1 MAFAK
6 FKVGT
11 STEYTGAAESFKEYI
26 YTCSDTRDVYVFG
39 VKQQGLTDEQFTKIT
54 TNFDQSVK
62 DVITSVKNVANGI
75 AGLDENGHIDS
86 SLING
91 VVGNSVEL
99 TDFVAENPEEV
110 TNGAKYFN
118 STTNKI
124 IEGKEGVWAETD
136 PESGILYVRLG
147 ADEKG
152 RTNTIYRW
160 SGSAMVFVSDSIVV
174 GEVAGTAYDG
184 AKGKANRDALDT
196 LPQTAVTGFG
206 AVTPDASKIT
216 IAYTDSDKTTGTN
229 KYAAGDGGNI
239 EIPAATAST
248 AGLMSAADKLVLDNL
263 SGGGEGGGSLS
274 DLIEKI
280 GDTAGLTTDA
290 KDNLV
295 NAINEVDAAVDGV
308 AGNLATLETAVV
320 KKIKPGTGA
329 EITPVDGLATIPV
342 ATTAADGV
350 MAAAD
355 KAKVD
360 KIVTNGDGTKYLAD
374 NGTYQTVSMN
384 LSASYKAST
393 EVNEALEPK
402 ANDSYETAI
411 GKLHKAILDNEE
423 VTTGALVNFQT
434 VLGTINPNQTLPDLS
449 GTNYLQS
456 ASTFLACLQ
465 ALDTAL
471 KTVSDQAGQIS
482 DLTSRVQ
489 ALEEALTLKT
499 A

>member
-11 STEYTGAAESFKEYI
+11 SAEYTGATESFKEYI
-26 YTCSDTRDVYVFG
+26 YACSDTRDVYVFG
-39 VKQQGLTDEQFTKIT
+39 VKQQGLTDSQFEKVV

-75 AGLDENGHIDS
+75 AGLDENGHLDP

-91 VVGNSVEL
+91 VVGHSVEL
-99 TDFVAENPEEV
+99 TDFVSANPGEV
-110 TNGAKYFN
+110 TEGAKYFN
-118 STTNKI
+118 STSNKI
-124 IEGKEGVWAETD
+124 LEGKSGVWVETD
-136 PESGILYVRLG
+136 PESGILYVRLS

-160 SGSAMVFVSDSIVV
+160 SGSAMAFVSDSIVV

-196 LPQTAVTGFG
+196 LPSTAVTGFG

-216 IAYTDSDKTTGTN
+216 IAYTDSDKATGTN

-239 EIPAATAST
+239 EIPAATGTA
-248 AGLMSAADKLVLDNL
+248 AGLMSAADKAALDSL
-263 SGGGEGGGSLS
+263 SGEGEGSLS
-274 DLIEKI
+274 DLKDKV
-280 GDTAGLTTDA
+280 GDTTGLTTDA
-290 KDNLV
+290 KDSLV
-295 NAINEVDAAVDGV
+295 DAINEVDAAVDQV
-308 AGNLATLETAVV
+308 AGNLTTLEAAVV

-329 EITPVDGLATIPV
+329 ELSPASGLVTIPV
-342 ATTAADGV
+342 ATGSADGV
-350 MAAAD
+350 MSAAD
-355 KAKVD
+355 KTKVD
-360 KIVTNGDGTKYLAD
+360 KIVTNGGGTKYLAD

-384 LSASYKAST
+384 LSEGYKAST
-393 EVNEALEPK
+393 EVNEALEP
-402 ANDSYETAI
+402 AAGDSYETAI

-434 VLGTINPNQTLPDLS
+434 VLGTQNPNQTLPDLS
-449 GTNYLQS
+449 STNYLQS
-456 ASTFLACLQ
+456 AKTFLACLQ

-471 KTVSDQAGQIS
+471 KTVSDQAAQIS
-482 DLTSRVQ
+482 DLTSRVA
-489 ALEEALTLKT
+489 ALEDALTLKT

>member
-11 STEYTGAAESFKEYI
+11 STEYTGAVESFKEYI
-26 YTCSDTRDVYVFG
+26 YACSDTRDVYVFG
-39 VKQQGLTDEQFTKIT
+39 VKQQGLTDEQFNKIT

-75 AGLDENGHIDS
+75 AGLDENGHIDP

-91 VVGNSVEL
+91 VVGQSVEL
-99 TDFVAENPEEV
+99 VDFVSANPEEV

-124 IEGKEGVWAETD
+124 IEGKEGVWAEID

-160 SGSAMVFVSDSIVV
+160 SGTAMAFVSDSIVV

-239 EIPAATAST
+239 EIPAATASA
-248 AGLMSAADKLVLDNL
+248 AGLMSAADKAALDSL
-263 SGGGEGGGSLS
+263 SGESSLP
-274 DLIEKI
+274 DLNNKI
-280 GDTAGLTTDA
+280 GNIAGLTTDA
-290 KDNLV
+290 KNNLV
-295 NAINEVDAAVDGV
+295 NAINEVDAAVDDV
-308 AGNLATLETAVV
+308 AGNLATLEAAVV
-320 KKIKPGTGA
+320 KKIKPGTGT
-329 EITPVDGLATIPV
+329 EITPAEGLVTIPV
-342 ATTAADGV
+342 ATTSADGI

-355 KAKVD
+355 KTKVD
-360 KIVTNGDGTKYLAD
+360 KIITNGDGTKYLAD

-384 LSASYKAST
+384 LSEGYAASE
-393 EVNEALEPK
+393 EVNEALEPV
-402 ANDSYETAI
+402 AGDTYETAI

-449 GTNYLQS
+449 STNYLQS
-456 ASTFLACLQ
+456 AKTFLACLQ

-471 KTVSDQAGQIS
+471 KTVSDQAGQITN
-482 DLTSRVQ
+482 LTSRVA
-489 ALEEALTLKT
+489 ALEDALTLKT
-499 A
+499 AGQ

>member
-11 STEYTGAAESFKEYI
+11 STEYSGAVESFKEYI
-26 YTCSDTRDVYVFG
+26 YACSDTRDVYVFG

-75 AGLDENGHIDS
+75 AGLDENGHLDP

-99 TDFVAENPEEV
+99 TDFVTSNPGEV

-124 IEGKEGVWAETD
+124 LEGKDGEWVETD

-160 SGSAMVFVSDSIVV
+160 SGSAMAFVSDSIVV

-196 LPQTAVTGFG
+196 LPTTAVTGFG

-229 KYAAGDGGNI
+229 KYVAGDGGNI
-239 EIPAATAST
+239 EIPAATNSA
-248 AGLMSAADKLVLDNL
+248 AGLMSAADKAALDSL
-263 SGGGEGGGSLS
+263 SGESSLP
-274 DLIEKI
+274 DLNNKI
-280 GDTAGLTTDA
+280 GDISGLTTDA

-295 NAINEVDAAVDGV
+295 NAINEVDAAVDDVTGD
-308 AGNLATLETAVV
+308 LATLEAAVV

-355 KAKVD
+355 KTKVD

-384 LSASYKAST
+384 LSEGYKAST

-449 GTNYLQS
+449 STNYLQS
-456 ASTFLACLQ
+456 AKTFLACLQ

-471 KTVSDQAGQIS
+471 KTVSDQANKIT
-482 DLTSRVQ
+482 DLTSRVA
-489 ALEEALTLKT
+489 ALEDALTLKGV
-499 A
+499 

>member
-1 MAFAK
+1 MA
-6 FKVGT
+6 
-11 STEYTGAAESFKEYI
+11 
-26 YTCSDTRDVYVFG
+26 
-39 VKQQGLTDEQFTKIT
+39 
-54 TNFDQSVK
+54 
-62 DVITSVKNVANGI
+62 
-75 AGLDENGHIDS
+75 
-86 SLING
+86 
-91 VVGNSVEL
+91 
-99 TDFVAENPEEV
+99 
-110 TNGAKYFN
+110 
-118 STTNKI
+118 
-124 IEGKEGVWAETD
+124 
-136 PESGILYVRLG
+136 
-147 ADEKG
+147 
-152 RTNTIYRW
+152 
-160 SGSAMVFVSDSIVV
+160 FVSDSIVV

-239 EIPAATAST
+239 EIPAATGSA
-248 AGLMSAADKLVLDNL
+248 AGLMSAADKAALDNL
-263 SGGGEGGGSLS
+263 SGNGEGSLS
-274 DLIEKI
+274 DLKDKV

-295 NAINEVDAAVDGV
+295 DAINEVDAAVDGV
-308 AGNLATLETAVV
+308 KSEVTELSNAVV

-329 EITPVDGLATIPV
+329 EITPVNGLATIPV
-342 ATTAADGV
+342 ATTSADGV
-350 MAAAD
+350 MADAD
-355 KAKVD
+355 KTKVD

-449 GTNYLQS
+449 STNYLQS
-456 ASTFLACLQ
+456 AKTFLACLQ
-465 ALDTAL
+465 TLDTAL
-471 KTVSDQAGQIS
+471 KTVSDQANKIT
-482 DLTSRVQ
+482 DLTSRVA
-489 ALEEALTLKT
+489 ALEDALTLKGV
-499 A
+499 

>member
-6 FKVGT
+6 FKLGT

-26 YTCSDTRDVYVFG
+26 YACSDTRDVYVFG
-39 VKQQGLTDEQFTKIT
+39 VKQQGISDSDFQKIV

-75 AGLDENGHIDS
+75 AGLDQNGHLDP

-91 VVGNSVEL
+91 VVGHSVEL
-99 TDFVAENPEEV
+99 TDFVTSNPGEV
-110 TNGAKYFN
+110 TNGVKYFN
-118 STTNKI
+118 STSNKI
-124 IEGKEGVWAETD
+124 LEGKDGEWVETD
-136 PESGILYVRLG
+136 PESGILYVRLS

-160 SGSAMVFVSDSIVV
+160 SGTAMAFVSDSVVV

-196 LPQTAVTGFG
+196 LPTTAVTGFS

-239 EIPAATAST
+239 EIPAATGSA
-248 AGLMSAADKLVLDNL
+248 AGLMSAADKTALDSL
-263 SGGGEGGGSLS
+263 SGEGEGSLS
-274 DLIEKI
+274 DLKDKV

-290 KDNLV
+290 KDSLV

-308 AGNLATLETAVV
+308 KNEVTELSNAVV

-329 EITPVDGLATIPV
+329 EITPVNGLATIPV
-342 ATTAADGV
+342 ATTTADGI

-355 KAKVD
+355 KTKVD
-360 KIVTNGDGTKYLAD
+360 KIVTDGTGTKYLAD

-384 LSASYKAST
+384 LSEGYKAST
-393 EVNEALEPK
+393 EVNEALEP
-402 ANDSYETAI
+402 AAGDTYETAI

-449 GTNYLQS
+449 STNYLQS
-456 ASTFLACLQ
+456 AKTFLACLQ

-471 KTVSDQAGQIS
+471 KTVSDQANKIT
-482 DLTSRVQ
+482 DLTSRVA
-489 ALEEALTLKT
+489 ALEDALTLKGV
-499 A
+499 

>member
-11 STEYTGAAESFKEYI
+11 STEYSGAVESFKEYI
-26 YTCSDTRDVYVFG
+26 YACSDTRDVYVFG

-75 AGLDENGHIDS
+75 AGLDENGHIDP

-91 VVGNSVEL
+91 VVGHSVEL
-99 TDFVAENPEEV
+99 TDFVTSNPEEV

-124 IEGKEGVWAETD
+124 LEGKEGVWVETD
-136 PESGILYVRLG
+136 PESGILYVRLS

-160 SGSAMVFVSDSIVV
+160 SGSAMAFVSDSIVV

-196 LPQTAVTGFG
+196 LPTTAVTGFG

-239 EIPAATAST
+239 EIPAATASA
-248 AGLMSAADKLVLDNL
+248 AGLMSAADKAALDSL
-263 SGGGEGGGSLS
+263 SGESSLP
-274 DLIEKI
+274 DLNNKI

-308 AGNLATLETAVV
+308 KSEVTELSAAVV

-329 EITPVDGLATIPV
+329 EITPVSGLVTIPV

-355 KAKVD
+355 KTKVD
-360 KIVTNGDGTKYLAD
+360 KIVIDGTGTKYLAD

-449 GTNYLQS
+449 STNYLQS

-471 KTVSDQAGQIS
+471 KTVADQAGQITN
-482 DLTSRVQ
+482 LTSRVE

-499 A
+499 T

>member
-11 STEYTGAAESFKEYI
+11 STEYTGAVESFKEYI
-26 YTCSDTRDVYVFG
+26 YACSDTRDVYMFG
-39 VKQQGLTDEQFTKIT
+39 VKQQGLTDEQFNKIT

-62 DVITSVKNVANGI
+62 DVITSVKNVVNGI
-75 AGLDENGHIDS
+75 AGLDENGHLDP

-91 VVGNSVEL
+91 VVGYSVEL
-99 TDFVAENPEEV
+99 TDFVSANPGEV

-124 IEGKEGVWAETD
+124 LEGKEGVWVETD
-136 PESGILYVRLG
+136 PESGILYVRLS

-160 SGSAMVFVSDSIVV
+160 SGSAMAFVSDSIVV

-239 EIPAATAST
+239 EIPAATGSA
-248 AGLMSAADKLVLDNL
+248 AGLMSAADKAALDSL
-263 SGGGEGGGSLS
+263 SGEGSLP
-274 DLIEKI
+274 DLNNKV
-280 GDTAGLTTDA
+280 GDTADLTTDA
-290 KDNLV
+290 KDSLV

-308 AGNLATLETAVV
+308 KGDLTELGAAVV

-329 EITPVDGLATIPV
+329 EITPVDGLATIPI
-342 ATTAADGV
+342 ATDAADGI
-350 MAAAD
+350 MSAAD

-374 NGTYQTVSMN
+374 NGTYQTVNMN
-384 LSASYKAST
+384 LSEGYKAST
-393 EVNEALEPK
+393 EVNEALEP
-402 ANDSYETAI
+402 AAGDTYETAI

-449 GTNYLQS
+449 STNYLQS
-456 ASTFLACLQ
+456 AKTFLACLQ

>member
-6 FKVGT
+6 FKLGT
-11 STEYTGAAESFKEYI
+11 STEYTGAVESFKEYI
-26 YTCSDTRDVYVFG
+26 YACSDTRDVYVFG
-39 VKQQGLTDEQFTKIT
+39 VKQQGLTDSQFEKVV

-62 DVITSVKNVANGI
+62 NVITSVKNVANGI
-75 AGLDENGHIDS
+75 AGLDENGHLDP

-91 VVGNSVEL
+91 VVGHSVEL
-99 TDFVAENPEEV
+99 TDFVAANPGEV
-110 TNGAKYFN
+110 TEGAKYFN
-118 STTNKI
+118 STSNKI
-124 IEGKEGVWAETD
+124 LEGKSGVWVETD
-136 PESGILYVRLG
+136 PESGILYVRLS

-160 SGSAMVFVSDSIVV
+160 SGSAMAFVSDSIVV

-196 LPQTAVTGFG
+196 LPSTAVTGFG

-239 EIPAATAST
+239 EIPAATGTA
-248 AGLMSAADKLVLDNL
+248 AGLMSAADKAALD
-263 SGGGEGGGSLS
+263 SMSGEGEGSLS
-274 DLIEKI
+274 DLKDKV
-280 GDTAGLTTDA
+280 GDTTGLTTDA
-290 KDNLV
+290 KDSLV
-295 NAINEVDAAVDGV
+295 DAINEVDAAVDQV
-308 AGNLATLETAVV
+308 TGNLTTLEAAVV

-329 EITPVDGLATIPV
+329 ELSPASGLVTIPV
-342 ATTAADGV
+342 ATGSTDGV
-350 MAAAD
+350 MSAAD
-355 KAKVD
+355 KTKVD

-384 LSASYKAST
+384 LSDGYKAST
-393 EVNEALEPK
+393 EVNEALEP
-402 ANDSYETAI
+402 AAGDSYETAI

-434 VLGTINPNQTLPDLS
+434 VLGTQNPNQTLPDLS

-456 ASTFLACLQ
+456 ASTFVACLQ

-471 KTVSDQAGQIS
+471 KTVADQAATIT
-482 DLTSRVQ
+482 DLEQRVA
-489 ALEEALTLKT
+489 ALETALTLQT
-499 A
+499 V

>member
-11 STEYTGAAESFKEYI
+11 STEYTGAVESFKEYI
-26 YTCSDTRDVYVFG
+26 YACSDTRDVYVFG
-39 VKQQGLTDEQFTKIT
+39 VKQQGISDSDFQKIV

-62 DVITSVKNVANGI
+62 NVINSVKNVANGI
-75 AGLDENGHIDS
+75 AGLDENGHIDP

-91 VVGNSVEL
+91 VVGHSVEL
-99 TDFVAENPEEV
+99 TDFVTSNPGEV

-124 IEGKEGVWAETD
+124 LEGKEGVWAETD
-136 PESGILYVRLG
+136 PESGILYVRLS

-160 SGSAMVFVSDSIVV
+160 SGSAMAFVSDSIVV

-196 LPQTAVTGFG
+196 LPTTAVTGFG

-239 EIPAATAST
+239 EIPAATGSA
-248 AGLMSAADKLVLDNL
+248 AGLMTAADKTALDSL
-263 SGGGEGGGSLS
+263 SGEGEGSLS
-274 DLIEKI
+274 DLKDKV
-280 GDTAGLTTDA
+280 GDTSGLTTDA

-295 NAINEVDAAVDGV
+295 NAINEVDAAVDDVKNDLTELTG
-308 AGNLATLETAVV
+308 AVV

-342 ATTAADGV
+342 ATTAADGI

-355 KAKVD
+355 KTKVD

-374 NGTYQTVSMN
+374 NGTYKTVSMN

-449 GTNYLQS
+449 STNYLQS

-471 KTVSDQAGQIS
+471 KTVSDQANKIT

-489 ALEEALTLKT
+489 ALEDALTLKGV
-499 A
+499 

>member
-1 MAFAK
+1 MAFVK

-11 STEYTGAAESFKEYI
+11 STEYNGAVESFKEYI
-26 YTCSDTRDVYVFG
+26 YACSDTRDVYVFG
-39 VKQQGLTDEQFTKIT
+39 VKQQGLTDEQFNKIT

-75 AGLDENGHIDS
+75 AGLDENGHLDP

-91 VVGNSVEL
+91 VVGYSVEL
-99 TDFVAENPEEV
+99 TDFVTSNPGEV

-118 STTNKI
+118 STSNKI
-124 IEGKEGVWAETD
+124 LEGKGGAWVETD
-136 PESGILYVRLG
+136 PESGILYVRLS

-160 SGSAMVFVSDSIVV
+160 SGSAMAFVSDSIVV

-196 LPQTAVTGFG
+196 LPTTAVTGFG

-239 EIPAATAST
+239 EIPAATSSA
-248 AGLMSAADKLVLDNL
+248 AGLMSAADKAALDSL
-263 SGGGEGGGSLS
+263 SGEGSLP
-274 DLIEKI
+274 DLNNKV
-280 GDTAGLTTDA
+280 GDTADLTTDA
-290 KDNLV
+290 KDSLV

-308 AGNLATLETAVV
+308 KSDLTELGAAVV

-329 EITPVDGLATIPV
+329 EITPVDGLATIPI
-342 ATTAADGV
+342 ATDAADGI
-350 MAAAD
+350 MSAAD

-384 LSASYKAST
+384 LSEGYKAST
-393 EVNEALEPK
+393 EVNEALEP
-402 ANDSYETAI
+402 AAGDTYETAI

-434 VLGTINPNQTLPDLS
+434 VLGTQNPNQTLPDLS
-449 GTNYLQS
+449 STNYLNGKT
-456 ASTFLACLQ
+456 TFVECLK
-465 ALDTAL
+465 ALDTVL
-471 KTVSDQAGQIS
+471 KTVSDQAAQIS
-482 DLTSRVQ
+482 DLTSRVA
-489 ALEEALTLKT
+489 ALEDALTLKT

>member
-11 STEYTGAAESFKEYI
+11 STEYTGAVESFKEYI
-26 YTCSDTRDVYVFG
+26 YACSDTRDVYVFG
-39 VKQQGLTDEQFTKIT
+39 VKQQGISDSDFQKIV

-62 DVITSVKNVANGI
+62 DIITSVKNVANGI
-75 AGLDENGHIDS
+75 AGLDENGHLDP

-91 VVGNSVEL
+91 VVGYSVEL
-99 TDFVAENPEEV
+99 TDFVAANPGEV

-124 IEGKEGVWAETD
+124 LEGKEGVWAETD
-136 PESGILYVRLG
+136 PESGILYVRLS

-160 SGSAMVFVSDSIVV
+160 GGSAMAFVSDSIVV

-184 AKGKANRDALDT
+184 AKGAANRTAINSLPGT
-196 LPQTAVTGFG
+196 LVSTLMGVGVTEDEINLNFKQVTKSGLNYG
-206 AVTPDASKIT
+206 AE
-216 IAYTDSDKTTGTN
+216 TDIQRN
-229 KYAAGDGGNI
+229 
-239 EIPAATAST
+239 IPAASPTT
-248 AGLMSAADKLVLDNL
+248 AGIM
-263 SGGGEGGGSLS
+263 
-274 DLIEKI
+274 
-280 GDTAGLTTDA
+280 T
-290 KDNLV
+290 
-295 NAINEVDAAVDGV
+295 
-308 AGNLATLETAVV
+308 
-320 KKIKPGTGA
+320 
-329 EITPVDGLATIPV
+329 
-342 ATTAADGV
+342 
-350 MAAAD
+350 AAD

-384 LSASYKAST
+384 LSEGYKAST

-423 VTTGALVNFQT
+423 VTTGAFVNFQT

-449 GTNYLQS
+449 STNYLQS
-456 ASTFLACLQ
+456 AKTFLACLQ

>member
-11 STEYTGAAESFKEYI
+11 STEYTGAVESFKEYI
-26 YTCSDTRDVYVFG
+26 YACSDTRDVYVFG
-39 VKQQGLTDEQFTKIT
+39 VKQQGLTDEQFNKIT

-75 AGLDENGHIDS
+75 AGLDENGHLDP

-91 VVGNSVEL
+91 VVGYSVEL
-99 TDFVAENPEEV
+99 TDFVSANPGEV
-110 TNGAKYFN
+110 TEGAKYFN
-118 STTNKI
+118 STSNKI
-124 IEGKEGVWAETD
+124 LEGKGGVWVETD
-136 PESGILYVRLG
+136 PESGILYVRLS

-160 SGSAMVFVSDSIVV
+160 SGSAMAFVSDSIVV

-248 AGLMSAADKLVLDNL
+248 AGLMSAADKAALDSL
-263 SGGGEGGGSLS
+263 SGESSLP
-274 DLIEKI
+274 DLNNKV
-280 GDTAGLTTDA
+280 GDTADLTTDA

-308 AGNLATLETAVV
+308 TSDLAELEAAVV

-329 EITPVDGLATIPV
+329 EITPVDGLVTIPV
-342 ATTAADGV
+342 ATDAADGI

-355 KAKVD
+355 KTKVD

-384 LSASYKAST
+384 LSDGYKAST
-393 EVNEALEPK
+393 EVNEALEP
-402 ANDSYETAI
+402 AAGDTYETAI

-434 VLGTINPNQTLPDLS
+434 VLGTQNPNQTLPDLS
-449 GTNYLQS
+449 STNYLNGKT
-456 ASTFLACLQ
+456 TFVECLK

-471 KTVSDQAGQIS
+471 KTVADQAAQIS
-482 DLTSRVQ
+482 DLTSRVA
-489 ALEEALTLKT
+489 ALEDALTLKT

>member
-11 STEYTGAAESFKEYI
+11 STEYTGAVESFKEYI
-26 YTCSDTRDVYVFG
+26 YACSDTRDVYMFG
-39 VKQQGLTDEQFTKIT
+39 VKQQGLTDEQFNKIT

-62 DVITSVKNVANGI
+62 DVITSVKNVVNGI
-75 AGLDENGHIDS
+75 AGLDENGHLDP

-91 VVGNSVEL
+91 VVGYSVEL
-99 TDFVAENPEEV
+99 TDFVSANPGEV

-124 IEGKEGVWAETD
+124 LEGKEGVWVETD
-136 PESGILYVRLG
+136 PESGILYVRLS

-160 SGSAMVFVSDSIVV
+160 SGSAMAFVSDSIVV

-239 EIPAATAST
+239 EIPAATGST
-248 AGLMSAADKLVLDNL
+248 AGLMSAADKAALDSL
-263 SGGGEGGGSLS
+263 SGEGSLP
-274 DLIEKI
+274 DLNNKV
-280 GDTAGLTTDA
+280 GDTADLTTDA
-290 KDNLV
+290 KDSLV

-308 AGNLATLETAVV
+308 KGDLTELGAAVV

-329 EITPVDGLATIPV
+329 EITPVDGLATIPI
-342 ATTAADGV
+342 ATDAADGI
-350 MAAAD
+350 MSAAD

-374 NGTYQTVSMN
+374 NGTYKTVSMN
-384 LSASYKAST
+384 LSEGYKAST
-393 EVNEALEPK
+393 EVNEALEP
-402 ANDSYETAI
+402 AAGDTYETAI

-449 GTNYLQS
+449 STNYLQS
-456 ASTFLACLQ
+456 AKTFLACLQ

>member
-11 STEYTGAAESFKEYI
+11 STEYSGAVESFKEYI
-26 YTCSDTRDVYVFG
+26 YACSDTRDVYVFG
-39 VKQQGLTDEQFTKIT
+39 VKQQGLTDEQFNKIT
-54 TNFDQSVK
+54 ANFDQSVK

-75 AGLDENGHIDS
+75 AGLDENGHIDP

-91 VVGNSVEL
+91 VVGHSVEL
-99 TDFVAENPEEV
+99 TDFVTSNPEEV

-124 IEGKEGVWAETD
+124 LEGKEGVWAETD

-160 SGSAMVFVSDSIVV
+160 SGSAMAFVSDSIVV

-196 LPQTAVTGFG
+196 LPTTAVTGFG

-239 EIPAATAST
+239 EIPAATASA
-248 AGLMSAADKLVLDNL
+248 AGLMSAADKAALDSL
-263 SGGGEGGGSLS
+263 SGESSLP
-274 DLIEKI
+274 DLNNKI
-280 GDTAGLTTDA
+280 GDIAGLTTDA

-295 NAINEVDAAVDGV
+295 DAINEVDAAVDGV
-308 AGNLATLETAVV
+308 KSEVTELSNTVV

-329 EITPVDGLATIPV
+329 EITPVNGLATIPV
-342 ATTAADGV
+342 ATTGADGI

-355 KAKVD
+355 KTKVD

-384 LSASYKAST
+384 LSEGYKAST
-393 EVNEALEPK
+393 EVNEALEP
-402 ANDSYETAI
+402 AAGDTYETAI

-449 GTNYLQS
+449 STNYLQS

-465 ALDTAL
+465 ALDAAL
-471 KTVSDQAGQIS
+471 KTVSDQANKIT
-482 DLTSRVQ
+482 DLTSRVA
-489 ALEEALTLKT
+489 ALEDALTLKGV
-499 A
+499 

>member
-6 FKVGT
+6 FKLGT

-26 YTCSDTRDVYVFG
+26 YACSDTRDVYVFG
-39 VKQQGLTDEQFTKIT
+39 VKQQGISDSDFQKIV

-75 AGLDENGHIDS
+75 AGLDQNGHLDP

-91 VVGNSVEL
+91 VVGHSVEL
-99 TDFVAENPEEV
+99 TDFVTSNPGEV
-110 TNGAKYFN
+110 TNGVKYFN
-118 STTNKI
+118 STSNKI
-124 IEGKEGVWAETD
+124 LEGKEGAWVETD
-136 PESGILYVRLG
+136 PESGILYVRLS

-160 SGSAMVFVSDSIVV
+160 SGTAMAFVSDSVVV

-196 LPQTAVTGFG
+196 LPTTAVTGFS

-239 EIPAATAST
+239 EIPAATGSA
-248 AGLMSAADKLVLDNL
+248 AGLMSAADKTALDSL
-263 SGGGEGGGSLS
+263 SGEGEGSLS
-274 DLIEKI
+274 DLKDKV

-290 KDNLV
+290 KDSLV

-308 AGNLATLETAVV
+308 KNEVTELSNAVV

-329 EITPVDGLATIPV
+329 EITPVNGLATIPV
-342 ATTAADGV
+342 ATTTADGI

-355 KAKVD
+355 KTKVD
-360 KIVTNGDGTKYLAD
+360 KIITDGTGTKYLAD
-374 NGTYQTVSMN
+374 NGTYQAISMN
-384 LSASYKAST
+384 LSAGYKAST

-449 GTNYLQS
+449 STNYLQS
-456 ASTFLACLQ
+456 AKTFLACLQ

-471 KTVSDQAGQIS
+471 KTVSDQANKIT

-489 ALEEALTLKT
+489 ALEDALTLKGV
-499 A
+499 

>member
-11 STEYTGAAESFKEYI
+11 STEYTGAVESFKEYI
-26 YTCSDTRDVYVFG
+26 YACSDTRDVYVFG
-39 VKQQGLTDEQFTKIT
+39 VKQQGLTDEQFNKIT
-54 TNFDQSVK
+54 VNFDQSVK

-75 AGLDENGHIDS
+75 AGLDENGHLDP

-91 VVGNSVEL
+91 VVGYSVEL
-99 TDFVAENPEEV
+99 TDFVTSNPGEV

-124 IEGKEGVWAETD
+124 LEGKEGVWAETD
-136 PESGILYVRLG
+136 PESGILYVRLS

-160 SGSAMVFVSDSIVV
+160 SGSAMAFVSDSIVV

-239 EIPAATAST
+239 EIPAATSSA
-248 AGLMSAADKLVLDNL
+248 AGLMSAADKAALDSL
-263 SGGGEGGGSLS
+263 SGEGSLP
-274 DLIEKI
+274 DLNNKV

-308 AGNLATLETAVV
+308 ASDLTELEAAVV

-342 ATTAADGV
+342 ATTGADGI

-384 LSASYKAST
+384 LSDGYKAST
-393 EVNEALEPK
+393 EVNEALEP
-402 ANDSYETAI
+402 AVGDSYETAI

-434 VLGTINPNQTLPDLS
+434 VLGTINPNQSLPDLS
-449 GTNYLQS
+449 STNYLQS
-456 ASTFLACLQ
+456 AKTFLACLQ

>member
-6 FKVGT
+6 FKIGT
-11 STEYTGAAESFKEYI
+11 STEYSGAVESFKEYI
-26 YTCSDTRDVYVFG
+26 YACSDTRDVYVFG

-75 AGLDENGHIDS
+75 AGLDENGHLDP

-91 VVGNSVEL
+91 VVGYSVEL
-99 TDFVAENPEEV
+99 TDFVTSNPGEV

-124 IEGKEGVWAETD
+124 LEGKEDVWVETD
-136 PESGILYVRLG
+136 PESGILYVRLS

-160 SGSAMVFVSDSIVV
+160 SGSTMAFVSDSIVV

-184 AKGKANRDALDT
+184 AKGAANRTAINSLPGT
-196 LPQTAVTGFG
+196 LVSTLMGVGVTEDEINLNFKQVTKSGLNYG
-206 AVTPDASKIT
+206 AE
-216 IAYTDSDKTTGTN
+216 TDIQRN
-229 KYAAGDGGNI
+229 
-239 EIPAATAST
+239 IPAASPIT
-248 AGLMSAADKLVLDNL
+248 AGIM
-263 SGGGEGGGSLS
+263 
-274 DLIEKI
+274 
-280 GDTAGLTTDA
+280 T
-290 KDNLV
+290 
-295 NAINEVDAAVDGV
+295 
-308 AGNLATLETAVV
+308 
-320 KKIKPGTGA
+320 
-329 EITPVDGLATIPV
+329 
-342 ATTAADGV
+342 
-350 MAAAD
+350 AAD

-374 NGTYQTVSMN
+374 NGAYQTVSMN
-384 LSASYKAST
+384 LSEGYKAST
-393 EVNEALEPK
+393 EVNEALEP
-402 ANDSYETAI
+402 AAGDSYETAI

-423 VTTGALVNFQT
+423 VTTGAFVNFQT

-449 GTNYLQS
+449 STNYLQS
-456 ASTFLACLQ
+456 AKTFLACLQ

-482 DLTSRVQ
+482 NLTSRVQ

>member
-11 STEYTGAAESFKEYI
+11 STEYSGAVESFKEYI
-26 YTCSDTRDVYVFG
+26 YACSDTRDVYVFG

-75 AGLDENGHIDS
+75 AGLDENGHLDP

-91 VVGNSVEL
+91 VVGYSVEL
-99 TDFVAENPEEV
+99 TDFVTSNPGEV

-124 IEGKEGVWAETD
+124 LEGKEGVWVETD
-136 PESGILYVRLG
+136 PESGILYVRLS

-160 SGSAMVFVSDSIVV
+160 SGSAMAFVSDSIVV

-184 AKGKANRDALDT
+184 AKGAANRTAINSLPGT
-196 LPQTAVTGFG
+196 LVSTLMGVGVTEDEINLNFKQVTKSGLNYG
-206 AVTPDASKIT
+206 AE
-216 IAYTDSDKTTGTN
+216 TDIQRN
-229 KYAAGDGGNI
+229 
-239 EIPAATAST
+239 IPAASPTT
-248 AGLMSAADKLVLDNL
+248 AGIMTAADKAALDNL
-263 SGGGEGGGSLS
+263 LGGGEGSLS
-274 DLIEKI
+274 DLKDKI
-280 GDTAGLTTDA
+280 GDTSGLTTDA
-290 KDNLV
+290 KNSLV
-295 NAINEVDAAVDGV
+295 NAINEVDAAVDGIKSDLTELG
-308 AGNLATLETAVV
+308 AAVV

-329 EITPVDGLATIPV
+329 EITPVDGLVTIPV
-342 ATTAADGV
+342 ATDAADGI

-355 KAKVD
+355 KTKVD

-384 LSASYKAST
+384 LSEGYKAST
-393 EVNEALEPK
+393 EVNEALEP
-402 ANDSYETAI
+402 AAGDTYETAI

-423 VTTGALVNFQT
+423 VTTGAFVNFQT
-434 VLGTINPNQTLPDLS
+434 VLGTQNPNQTLPDLS
-449 GTNYLQS
+449 STNYLQS
-456 ASTFLACLQ
+456 AKTFLACLQ

>member
-11 STEYTGAAESFKEYI
+11 STEYTGAVESFKEYI
-26 YTCSDTRDVYVFG
+26 YACSDTRDVYMFG
-39 VKQQGLTDEQFTKIT
+39 VKQQGLTDEQFNKIT

-62 DVITSVKNVANGI
+62 DVITSVKNVVNGI
-75 AGLDENGHIDS
+75 AGLDENGHLDP

-91 VVGNSVEL
+91 VVGYSVEL
-99 TDFVAENPEEV
+99 TDFVSANPGEV

-124 IEGKEGVWAETD
+124 LEGKEGVWVETD
-136 PESGILYVRLG
+136 PESGILYVRLS

-160 SGSAMVFVSDSIVV
+160 SGSAMAFVSDSIVV

-239 EIPAATAST
+239 EIPAATGST
-248 AGLMSAADKLVLDNL
+248 AGLMSAADKAALDSL
-263 SGGGEGGGSLS
+263 SGEGSLP
-274 DLIEKI
+274 DLNNKV
-280 GDTAGLTTDA
+280 GDTADLTTDA
-290 KDNLV
+290 KDSLV

-308 AGNLATLETAVV
+308 KGDLTELGAAVV

-329 EITPVDGLATIPV
+329 EITPVDGLATIPI
-342 ATTAADGV
+342 ATDAADGI
-350 MAAAD
+350 MSAAD

-374 NGTYQTVSMN
+374 NGTYQTVNMN
-384 LSASYKAST
+384 LSEGYKAST
-393 EVNEALEPK
+393 EVNEALEP
-402 ANDSYETAI
+402 AAGDTYETAI

-449 GTNYLQS
+449 STNYLQS
-456 ASTFLACLQ
+456 AKTFLACLQ

>member
-6 FKVGT
+6 FKLGT

-26 YTCSDTRDVYVFG
+26 YACSDTRDVYVFG
-39 VKQQGLTDEQFTKIT
+39 VKQQGLTDGQFEKVV

-75 AGLDENGHIDS
+75 AGLDENGHLDP

-91 VVGNSVEL
+91 VVGHSVEL
-99 TDFVAENPEEV
+99 ADFVTANPGEV
-110 TNGAKYFN
+110 TEGAKYFN
-118 STTNKI
+118 STSSKI
-124 IEGKEGVWAETD
+124 LEGKSGVWVETD
-136 PESGILYVRLG
+136 PESGILYVRLS

-160 SGSAMVFVSDSIVV
+160 SGSAMAFVSDSIVV

-196 LPQTAVTGFG
+196 LPSTAVTGFG

-239 EIPAATAST
+239 EIPAATGTA
-248 AGLMSAADKLVLDNL
+248 AGLMSAADKAALDSL
-263 SGGGEGGGSLS
+263 SGEGEGSLS
-274 DLIEKI
+274 DLKDKV

-290 KDNLV
+290 KDSLV
-295 NAINEVDAAVDGV
+295 DAINEVDAAVDEV
-308 AGNLATLETAVV
+308 AGNLTTLEAAVV

-329 EITPVDGLATIPV
+329 ELTPTSGLVTIPV
-342 ATTAADGV
+342 ATGSADGV
-350 MAAAD
+350 MSAAD
-355 KAKVD
+355 KTKID
-360 KIVTNGDGTKYLAD
+360 KIVTNGGGTKYLAD

-384 LSASYKAST
+384 LSDGYKASE
-393 EVNEALEPK
+393 EVNEALEP
-402 ANDSYETAI
+402 AAGDSYETAI

-434 VLGTINPNQTLPDLS
+434 VLGTQNPNQTLPDLS
-449 GTNYLQS
+449 GTNYLNGKT
-456 ASTFLACLQ
+456 TFVECLK

-471 KTVSDQAGQIS
+471 KTIADQAATIT
-482 DLTSRVQ
+482 DLTSRVE

-499 A
+499 V

>member
-11 STEYTGAAESFKEYI
+11 STEYTGAVASFKEYI
-26 YTCSDTRDVYVFG
+26 YACSDTRDVYVFG
-39 VKQQGLTDEQFTKIT
+39 VKQQGISDSDFQKIV

-75 AGLDENGHIDS
+75 AGLDENGHIDP

-91 VVGNSVEL
+91 VVGHSVEL
-99 TDFVAENPEEV
+99 TDFVTSNPGEV

-118 STTNKI
+118 STSNKI
-124 IEGKEGVWAETD
+124 LEGKDNQWVETD
-136 PESGILYVRLG
+136 PESGILYVRLS

-160 SGSAMVFVSDSIVV
+160 SGSAMAFVSDSIVV

-196 LPQTAVTGFG
+196 LPTTAVTGFG
-206 AVTPDASKIT
+206 AVVPDASKIT

-239 EIPAATAST
+239 EIPAATASA
-248 AGLMSAADKLVLDNL
+248 AGLMTAADKTALDSL
-263 SGGGEGGGSLS
+263 SGEGEGSLS
-274 DLIEKI
+274 DLKDKV

-290 KDNLV
+290 KGSLV
-295 NAINEVDAAVDGV
+295 DAINEVDAAVDGV
-308 AGNLATLETAVV
+308 KSEVTELSNAVV

-329 EITPVDGLATIPV
+329 EITPVGGLATIPV
-342 ATTAADGV
+342 ATAAADGV

-355 KAKVD
+355 KTKVD

-374 NGTYQTVSMN
+374 NGTYKTVSMN

-449 GTNYLQS
+449 STNYLQS
-456 ASTFLACLQ
+456 AKTFLACLQ

-471 KTVSDQAGQIS
+471 KTVSDQANKIT
-482 DLTSRVQ
+482 DLTSRVA
-489 ALEEALTLKT
+489 ALEDALTLKGV
-499 A
+499 

>member
-11 STEYTGAAESFKEYI
+11 SAEYTGATESFKEYI
-26 YTCSDTRDVYVFG
+26 YACSDTRDVYVFG
-39 VKQQGLTDEQFTKIT
+39 VKQQGLTDEQFNKIT

-75 AGLDENGHIDS
+75 AGLDENGHLDP

-91 VVGNSVEL
+91 VVGYSVEL
-99 TDFVAENPEEV
+99 TDFVSANPGEV
-110 TNGAKYFN
+110 TEGAKYFN

-124 IEGKEGVWAETD
+124 LEGKEGVWVETD
-136 PESGILYVRLG
+136 PESGILYVRLS

-160 SGSAMVFVSDSIVV
+160 SGSAMAFVSDSIVV

-184 AKGKANRDALDT
+184 AKGAANRTAINSLPGT
-196 LPQTAVTGFG
+196 LVSTLMGVGVTEDEINLNFKQVTKSGLNYG
-206 AVTPDASKIT
+206 AE
-216 IAYTDSDKTTGTN
+216 TDIQRN
-229 KYAAGDGGNI
+229 
-239 EIPAATAST
+239 IPAASPTT
-248 AGLMSAADKLVLDNL
+248 AGIM
-263 SGGGEGGGSLS
+263 
-274 DLIEKI
+274 
-280 GDTAGLTTDA
+280 T
-290 KDNLV
+290 
-295 NAINEVDAAVDGV
+295 
-308 AGNLATLETAVV
+308 
-320 KKIKPGTGA
+320 
-329 EITPVDGLATIPV
+329 
-342 ATTAADGV
+342 
-350 MAAAD
+350 AAD

-360 KIVTNGDGTKYLAD
+360 KIVINGDGTKYLAD

-384 LSASYKAST
+384 LSEGYKAST
-393 EVNEALEPK
+393 EVNEALEP
-402 ANDSYETAI
+402 AAGDTYETAI

-423 VTTGALVNFQT
+423 VTTGAFVNFQT

-456 ASTFLACLQ
+456 AKTFLACLQ

-471 KTVSDQAGQIS
+471 KTVSDQAAQIS
-482 DLTSRVQ
+482 DLTSRVA
-489 ALEEALTLKT
+489 ALEDALTLKT

>member
-6 FKVGT
+6 FKIGT
-11 STEYTGAAESFKEYI
+11 STEYTGAVESFKEYI
-26 YTCSDTRDVYVFG
+26 YACSDTRDVYVFG
-39 VKQQGLTDEQFTKIT
+39 VKQQGLTDEQFNKIT

-75 AGLDENGHIDS
+75 AGLDENGHLDP

-91 VVGNSVEL
+91 VVGYSVEL
-99 TDFVAENPEEV
+99 TDFVTSNPGEV

-124 IEGKEGVWAETD
+124 LEGKEDVWVETN
-136 PESGILYVRLG
+136 PESGILYVRLS

-184 AKGKANRDALDT
+184 AKGAANRTAINSLPGT
-196 LPQTAVTGFG
+196 LVSTLMGVGVTEDEINLNFKQVTKSGLNYG
-206 AVTPDASKIT
+206 AE
-216 IAYTDSDKTTGTN
+216 TDIQRN
-229 KYAAGDGGNI
+229 
-239 EIPAATAST
+239 IPAASPTT
-248 AGLMSAADKLVLDNL
+248 AGIM
-263 SGGGEGGGSLS
+263 
-274 DLIEKI
+274 
-280 GDTAGLTTDA
+280 T
-290 KDNLV
+290 
-295 NAINEVDAAVDGV
+295 
-308 AGNLATLETAVV
+308 
-320 KKIKPGTGA
+320 
-329 EITPVDGLATIPV
+329 
-342 ATTAADGV
+342 
-350 MAAAD
+350 AAD

-374 NGTYQTVSMN
+374 NGTYQTASMN
-384 LSASYKAST
+384 LSEGYKAST
-393 EVNEALEPK
+393 EVNEALEP
-402 ANDSYETAI
+402 AAGDTYETAI

-423 VTTGALVNFQT
+423 VTTGAFVNFQT

-449 GTNYLQS
+449 STNYLQS
-456 ASTFLACLQ
+456 AKTFLACLQ

-471 KTVSDQAGQIS
+471 KTVSDQAATIT
-482 DLTSRVQ
+482 DLTSRVE

-499 A
+499 V

>member
-11 STEYTGAAESFKEYI
+11 STEYTGAVESFKEYI
-26 YTCSDTRDVYVFG
+26 YACSDTRDVYVFG
-39 VKQQGLTDEQFTKIT
+39 VKQQGISDSDFQKIV

-75 AGLDENGHIDS
+75 AGLDENGHIDP

-91 VVGNSVEL
+91 VVGHSVEL
-99 TDFVAENPEEV
+99 TDFVTSNPEEV

-124 IEGKEGVWAETD
+124 LEGKEGVWDETD
-136 PESGILYVRLG
+136 PESGILYVRLS

-160 SGSAMVFVSDSIVV
+160 SGSAMAFVSDSIVV

-184 AKGKANRDALDT
+184 AKGKANREALDT

-239 EIPAATAST
+239 EIPAATASV
-248 AGLMSAADKLVLDNL
+248 AGLMTAADKTALDSL
-263 SGGGEGGGSLS
+263 SGEGEGSLS
-274 DLIEKI
+274 DLKDKV
-280 GDTAGLTTDA
+280 GDTTGLTTDA
-290 KDNLV
+290 KDSLV
-295 NAINEVDAAVDGV
+295 DAINEVDAAVDGV
-308 AGNLATLETAVV
+308 KSEVTELSNAVV

-329 EITPVDGLATIPV
+329 EITPVGGLVTIPV
-342 ATTAADGV
+342 ATTAADGI

-355 KAKVD
+355 KTKVD

-384 LSASYKAST
+384 LSASYKASE

-449 GTNYLQS
+449 STNYLQS
-456 ASTFLACLQ
+456 AKTFLACLQ

-471 KTVSDQAGQIS
+471 KTVSDQANKIT
-482 DLTSRVQ
+482 DLTSRV
-489 ALEEALTLKT
+489 AVLEDALTLKT

>member
-6 FKVGT
+6 FKLGT
-11 STEYTGAAESFKEYI
+11 STEYTGAVESFKEYI
-26 YTCSDTRDVYVFG
+26 YACSDTRDVYVFG
-39 VKQQGLTDEQFTKIT
+39 VKQQGLTDEQFNKIT

-75 AGLDENGHIDS
+75 AGLDENGHLDP

-91 VVGNSVEL
+91 VVGYSVEL
-99 TDFVAENPEEV
+99 TDFVTSNPGEV

-124 IEGKEGVWAETD
+124 LEGKEGVWAETD
-136 PESGILYVRLG
+136 PESGILYVRLS

-160 SGSAMVFVSDSIVV
+160 SGSAMAFVSDSIVV

-216 IAYTDSDKTTGTN
+216 IAYIDSDKTTGTN

-248 AGLMSAADKLVLDNL
+248 AGLMSAADKAALDSL
-263 SGGGEGGGSLS
+263 SGEGSLP
-274 DLIEKI
+274 DLNNKV
-280 GDTAGLTTDA
+280 GDTADLTTDA

-308 AGNLATLETAVV
+308 ASDLTELEAAVV

-329 EITPVDGLATIPV
+329 EIIPVDGLATIPV
-342 ATTAADGV
+342 ATDAADGI

-384 LSASYKAST
+384 LSEGYKAST
-393 EVNEALEPK
+393 EVNEALEP
-402 ANDSYETAI
+402 AAGDTYETAI

-449 GTNYLQS
+449 STNYLQS
-456 ASTFLACLQ
+456 AKTFLACLQ

-499 A
+499 V